1 MADAD
6 RSERQ
11 RLGRPRNLPSDS
23 VWMTREKLEEMFEK
37 RQELK
42 KRKMS
47 EKLKARKKHRDMA

>member
-11 RLGRPRNLPSDS
+11 RLGRPRNLPSNS
-23 VWMTREKLEEMFEK
+23 AWLTREKLEEAFEK
-37 RQELK
+37 REELR

-47 EKLKARKKHRDMA
+47 EKLKARKKHRDLA